1 MQENTS
7 EQIKI
12 WCYFFILKIKVNVRC
27 VSVCVCLYIQECQ
40 AEGGEDKK
48 QRGIDDEP
56 DGEFV
61 AALCS
66 WHGFHE
72 HEQVL

>member
-1 MQENTS
+1 MQGNTS

-12 WCYFFILKIKVNVRC
+12 WRYLLILKIKVNVIC
-27 VSVCVCLYIQECQ
+27 VSVWVCLYIQECQ
-40 AEGGEDKK
+40 AEGGENKK

-56 DGEFV
+56 DGESV